1 MELFNLVP
9 GTTFDKLIF
18 DADELCLEKS
28 PTTLFDEKLYEF
40 NDDLLTYSNALRICK
55 ENGGKMFEPK
65 NELVYN
71 NIVKISK
78 EKALGNIWIGINDLS
93 NEGNFVYNSDN
104 SDVIWTY
111 WSDSNPDDYKGKE
124 DCVETEW
131 KFGEGKWNDVSC
143 NSLRAFV
150 CEFDN

>member
-1 MELFNLVP
+1 MTLHRGKFFLAFFLFLARNGLEFLVSCKKSKSKKN
-9 GTTFDKLIF
+9 GTHTLQSYS
-18 DADELCLEKS
+18 DAS
-28 PTTLFDEKLYEF
+28 
-40 NDDLLTYSNALRICK
+40 RICK

-65 NELVYN
+65 NELVYD
-71 NIVKISK
+71 NIVNISK
-78 EKALGNIWIGINDLS
+78 EKSLGNIWLGLNDLS

-104 SDVIWTY
+104 SEVIWTY

-131 KFGEGKWNDVSC
+131 KFGEGKWNDVNC